1 MLKIGEFS
9 KIAQLPVKTLRYY
22 AERGLLQ
29 PAWID
34 RFSGYRYYTLAQL
47 PRLNR
52 ILALK
57 DLGFS
62 LDQIEHLLHTELPSN
77 ELRAM
82 LRMRHAELEQH
93 IHAEQSRLN
102 RIAARLDQIERE
114 DQRPAYEVVLKP
126 VATQHILGIR
136 DTLSDY
142 SEIYMLFAEL
152 DSYLQQHRQLP
163 NPITPYLGIHYD
175 GEYREQQVDLEVA
188 VPLARQLPG
197 SARAT
202 VHELPGNPT
211 MACVLHQGDYARLT
225 EASQALV
232 GWIDANGYRI
242 DGSSR
247 HVFLQRPY
255 QQANIN
261 PATQQPPAEPITE
274 VQFPVKLKPFW
285 IQVKGI
291 KEKTKMEP
299 TISKKEAFT
308 VVGMLYHGK
317 NENKEIAGLW
327 GEFMPRFGEVA
338 SKAEPG
344 VTYGVCG
351 ELEKSG
357 AFKYL
362 AGFEVTQV
370 NNVPAGMAVWE
381 VPDQLYAVFPCTLPT
396 IGDAYQFAFDTW
408 LPASAYKKAS
418 GPDFELYPADFNGD
432 DEESVMYVYI
442 PIE

>member
-22 AERGLLQ
+22 AERGLLR

-62 LDQIEHLLHTELPSN
+62 LDQIEYLLHTEMPN
-77 ELRAM
+77 DELRGM

-126 VATQHILGIR
+126 VATQRILGIR
-136 DTLSDY
+136 DTLFDY
-142 SEIYMLFAEL
+142 SEINVLFAEL

-163 NPITPYLGIHYD
+163 PPTVPYLGIYYD
-175 GEYREQQVDLEVA
+175 GEYRDQQVDMEVA
-188 VPLARQLPG
+188 VPLARQMPG
-197 SARAT
+197 SARVV

-211 MACVLHQGDYARLT
+211 MACVVHQGDYTRLT

-232 GWIDANGYRI
+232 GWIDTNGYRI
-242 DGSSR
+242 TGSSR
-247 HVFLQRPY
+247 YVFLQRPLR
-255 QQANIN
+255 
-261 PATQQPPAEPITE
+261 PAHGEQLTQQSNNEPITE
-274 VQFPVKLKPFW
+274 LQYPVKMKPFL
-285 IQVKGI
+285 IQVKGL
-291 KEKTKMEP
+291 KEKIKMEP

-317 NENKEIAGLW
+317 NGKQEIPAMW
-327 GEFMPRFGEVA
+327 GKFIPRFGEIQH
-338 SKAEPG
+338 KADSG
-344 VTYGVCG
+344 STYGICT
-351 ELEKSG
+351 ELEEDG
-357 AFKYL
+357 TLKYL
-362 AGFEVTQV
+362 AGFEVSAA
-370 NNVPAGMAVWE
+370 NDIPAGMVSWQVSE
-381 VPDQLYAVFPCTLPT
+381 QLYAVFPCTLST
-396 IGDAYQFAFDTW
+396 IGETYHYAFDTW
-408 LPASAYKKAS
+408 LPASDYTHIHV
-418 GPDFELYPADFNGD
+418 PDFEYYPPDFNANNP
-432 DEESVMYVYI
+432 ESVMYVYI